1 MAKKKTKTVNLII
14 NGMKIK
20 AKEGQNLLEVA
31 KENGI
36 NIPHFCYHPRLK
48 VLGACRMCVVEIEGR
63 RNLQASCSTPVQE
76 GMIVRTHTQRVIEAR
91 RVILELLLANHD
103 LNCPT
108 CRKNLDCKLQSSS
121 KEQMIEKIRF
131 DGEKKHYEKDTS
143 SVSIVR
149 DPDKCILCGR
159 CVRICNDI
167 QTVYAIGNF
176 NRGFYMGIA
185 PPFGH
190 NLEESACV
198 NCGQCVVNCPT
209 GALTEKSNIGD
220 VIKVLREKEEGNSKK
235 HLVVQ
240 TAPSI
245 RATLGECFGMEP
257 GTPVTGKMVTAL
269 RQIGFD
275 RVFDTDLCADMT
287 IVEEATEFIKRF
299 KNNENLPMIT
309 TCCPAWIKF
318 GEQYFY
324 DELKHMST
332 CRSPQAMMGSLVKT
346 YYAEKQG
353 IDPKDIILV
362 DIMPCTAKKFEIQRP
377 EFKGEVDYVL
387 TTVELGNLLKEFNID
402 FVNLKESDFD
412 DPLGQSTGAG
422 AIFGRTGGV
431 MEAALRTAADFL
443 TGRDLRKIEYQKV
456 RGMETLKEAE
466 LELDGHKI
474 KIAVVQTLGEA
485 RKIMEQIRNGSSPY
499 HFIEIMACYGGCIGG
514 GGQPPLVSEDV
525 LVKRASALN
534 KTDKKMKYR
543 KSHKNPSVLKIY
555 KEYIGEFGGER
566 AHQLL
571 HTSYT
576 KRDFIG

>member
-167 QTVYAIGNF
+167 QTVHAIGNF